1 MHYIIATHH
10 DMASGFL
17 DAINILKGK
26 QENISIL
33 NAYVESDDFAQE
45 YRECLSRIGKDEK
58 IIVLTDLVGGSVNQ
72 TVMRENTDAEIEIIA
87 GINLDLVLS
96 ILTIDETGDVQQQIR
111 DAVERSKGQMIYVN
125 QLVKELIERGKND
138 N

>member
-1 MHYIIATHH
+1 
-10 DMASGFL
+10 MASGFL

>member
-1 MHYIIATHH
+1 
-10 DMASGFL
+10 MASGFL

-111 DAVERSKGQMIYVN
+111 DALERSKGQMIYVN